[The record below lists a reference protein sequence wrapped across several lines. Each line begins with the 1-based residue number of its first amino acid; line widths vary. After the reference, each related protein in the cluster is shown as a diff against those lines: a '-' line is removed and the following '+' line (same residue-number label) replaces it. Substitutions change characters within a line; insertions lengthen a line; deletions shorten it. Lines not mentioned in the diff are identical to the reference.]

1 MEDFAVHDLVHV
13 RTSNGWK
20 AVMRL
25 KHTEEETQREGD
37 KERGSLAYRQ
47 TYRQTDEEEGGQ
59 LARRAPVIRKETV
72 KP

>member
-1 MEDFAVHDLVHV
+1 
-13 RTSNGWK
+13 
-20 AVMRL
+20 MRW